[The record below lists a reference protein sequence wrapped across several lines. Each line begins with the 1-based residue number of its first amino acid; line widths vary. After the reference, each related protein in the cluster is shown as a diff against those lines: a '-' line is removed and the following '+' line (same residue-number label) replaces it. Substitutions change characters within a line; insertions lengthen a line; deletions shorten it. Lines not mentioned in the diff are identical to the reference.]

1 MKATAI
7 RSFSVMVIMAGMATA
22 ACAQAPYPNK
32 PIRFIVAYVAGGAN
46 DVLARIVGQKLS
58 EAWKQPVVIENKPGA
73 AGLIGADFVAK
84 SPPDGYTLLSFS
96 SGHAIASS
104 LYSKPPF
111 DARTAFAPITLVAS
125 MPLVLVVHPSL
136 P

>member
-1 MKATAI
+1 MRPFQSPFSSQRSKHIPGVAMKATAI
-7 RSFSVMVIMAGMATA
+7 RSFAAIMIMAGVATA

-73 AGLIGADFVAK
+73 AGLIGAD
-84 SPPDGYTLLSFS
+84 
-96 SGHAIASS
+96 
-104 LYSKPPF
+104 
-111 DARTAFAPITLVAS
+111 
-125 MPLVLVVHPSL
+125 
-136 P
+136 